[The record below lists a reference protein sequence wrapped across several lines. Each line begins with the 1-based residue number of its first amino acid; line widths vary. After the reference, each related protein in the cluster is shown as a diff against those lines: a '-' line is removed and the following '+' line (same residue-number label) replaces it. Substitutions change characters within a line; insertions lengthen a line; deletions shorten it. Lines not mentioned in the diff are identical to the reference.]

1 MFPLEPLEV
10 TEQVFIFAIYYVTV
24 FGNGSLTIVFLNLR
38 FNAWFVNFDCISKSL
53 NVEWKQFSPLIDMA

>member
-10 TEQVFIFAIYYVTV
+10 TEQVFIFASYYMTI
-24 FGNGSLTIVFLNLR
+24 FGDGSSTIVFLNLR

-53 NVEWKQFSPLIDMA
+53 NVE